1 MNLRKIRLISQI
13 TAAIYFIILATILFI
28 FRRWLFSLNP
38 LLLVLFC
45 ILAGGIGGQIWAIPE
60 SIISGYGKKIK

>member
-1 MNLRKIRLISQI
+1 MNLRKVRLISQI
-13 TAAIYFIILATILFI
+13 AAATYLIILAIVIFI

-45 ILAGGIGGQIWAIPE
+45 ILIGGIGGQIWAVPE
-60 SIISGYGKKIK
+60 IIISGYGKKRK